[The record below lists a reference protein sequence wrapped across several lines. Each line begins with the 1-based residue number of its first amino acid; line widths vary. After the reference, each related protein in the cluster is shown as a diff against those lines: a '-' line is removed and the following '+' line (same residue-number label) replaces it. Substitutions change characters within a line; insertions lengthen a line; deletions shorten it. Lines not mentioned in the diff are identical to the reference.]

1 MEEGRCLKSGELV
14 KPDCKVNKLHGA
26 LCVRIWG
33 HPLKRHW
40 RDSIGYWDIGQTG
53 IIIEIWETKIKE
65 GNSETF
71 TGYKY
76 KIMGPKGIIGWV
88 DQQNILP
95 LEEK

>member
-1 MEEGRCLKSGELV
+1 MEERRLLKSGELV
-14 KPDCKVNKLHGA
+14 KPDCEVNKLYGA
-26 LCVRIWG
+26 LYVRIWG

-40 RDSIGYWDIGQTG
+40 RNSIGHWDIGQIG
-53 IIIEIWETKIKE
+53 IIVETWETKIKE

-88 DQQNILP
+88 DQQDILP